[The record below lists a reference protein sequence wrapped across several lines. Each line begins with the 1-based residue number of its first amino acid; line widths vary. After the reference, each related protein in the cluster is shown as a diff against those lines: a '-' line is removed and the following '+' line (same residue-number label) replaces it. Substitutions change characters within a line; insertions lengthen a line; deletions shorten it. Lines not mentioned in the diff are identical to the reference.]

1 MMRCHFCRGDLEK
14 STTEYVEKM
23 DNFIVV
29 IENIPC
35 DKCVQCGEAY
45 FSDEVFGKLERI
57 LNSIQRFGLKPQ
69 QVLTT
74 AAESGEQSPDCAV
87 GGLLCCNKL

>member
-45 FSDEVFGKLERI
+45 ISDEVFGKLERI
-57 LNSIQRFGLKPQ
+57 LNSIQTISG
-69 QVLTT
+69 VLTVTVIDYENT
-74 AAESGEQSPDCAV
+74 AA
-87 GGLLCCNKL
+87 